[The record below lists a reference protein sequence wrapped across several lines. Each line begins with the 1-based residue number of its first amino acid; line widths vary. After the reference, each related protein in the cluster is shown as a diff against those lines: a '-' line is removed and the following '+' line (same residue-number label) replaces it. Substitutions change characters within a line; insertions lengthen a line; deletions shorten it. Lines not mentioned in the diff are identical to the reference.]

1 MRINPHGM
9 YARAI
14 EETDYIVPRGG
25 YFFEVKAVAAVAA
38 AILHTQHLHLR
49 VEACGVEACGTQG
62 CAAYT
67 PSLLC

>member
-25 YFFEVKAVAAVAA
+25 YFFEVKATTAIAA
-38 AILHTQHLHLR
+38 AAFTR
-49 VEACGVEACGTQG
+49 STGTVR
-62 CAAYT
+62 ADAV
-67 PSLLC
+67 